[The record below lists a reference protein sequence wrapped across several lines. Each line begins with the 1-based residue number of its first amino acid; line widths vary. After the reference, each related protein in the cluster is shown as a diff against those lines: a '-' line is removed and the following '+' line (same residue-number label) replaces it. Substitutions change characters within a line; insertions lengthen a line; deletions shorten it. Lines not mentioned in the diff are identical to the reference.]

1 MNIKKNHVLMI
12 ILLITVGCFV
22 TFRSRIQPLR
32 GPDSVPRQSPTS
44 PQDLEKGLPQLIDL
58 GAKNCIPCRKMAPI
72 LEALKTIYT
81 GKLRVYFINV
91 MEHPD
96 VAKNFAVQL
105 IPAQIFYDPSGKEL
119 FRHIGFMGREDI
131 LAKWRE
137 LGFPLD
143 RIPEGATG
151 RK

>member
-1 MNIKKNHVLMI
+1 MNIKNKHVLMI
-12 ILLITVGCFV
+12 ILLIVIGCFL
-22 TFRSRIQPLR
+22 TYRSYLQPLR
-32 GPDSVPRQSPTS
+32 GLDSVPRQSPTS

-72 LEALKTIYT
+72 LEELKAAYA
-81 GKLRVYFINV
+81 GKLRVHFINV
-91 MEHPD
+91 IEHPD
-96 VAKNFAVQL
+96 VSKNFGVQL

-119 FRHIGFMGREDI
+119 FRHVGFFGKDDI

-143 RIPEGATG
+143 RIPAGAAG